1 MGIPNPLTF
10 LKNMGNADRQS
21 TIPVSVKKEKMYTL
35 TNLGREQVEELRG
48 DEQDFGLLATMKQRR
63 AWSLE
68 DISRELKMPTNKIYY
83 ELQRHM
89 AQGFVK
95 TIGPDGG

>member
-1 MGIPNPLTF
+1 MGFNPLDIMLGTR
-10 LKNMGNADRQS
+10 NR
-21 TIPVSVKKEKMYTL
+21 IPAATRKEKMYTL

-68 DISRELKMPTNKIYY
+68 DLSHELKMPSSKVFH
-83 ELQRHM
+83 ELQRHVG
-89 AQGFVK
+89 QGFVK
-95 TIGPDGG
+95 VASPDGG